1 MSRLPIVSIAV
12 TPEYWQHHFDPRTI
26 YAHLLSNNAPNYQYL
41 ALSLL
46 RTFFFSLTDGG
57 AKLETVR
64 SQKLVFRGAAVENFT
79 HERLI
84 FLLSSIGYIA
94 GKLSR
99 SGAMLVELVVFNSLL
114 ELAILLLATFE

>member
-1 MSRLPIVSIAV
+1 MQLEA
-12 TPEYWQHHFDPRTI
+12 
-26 YAHLLSNNAPNYQYL
+26 A
-41 ALSLL
+41 
-46 RTFFFSLTDGG
+46 FSKHGSGDFLKCCDERTDG
-57 AKLETVR
+57 
-64 SQKLVFRGAAVENFT
+64 KLVFRGAAVENFT

-114 ELAILLLATFE
+114 ELDILLLATFE